1 MDDFTTEVA
10 TSAVEQVSKD
20 VYADLAHPFAE
31 STGAVLGLIPRTIR
45 AALSPI
51 EKWVLIK
58 ESNLAQIQ
66 QALDE
71 KLKDTPADDIVTPE
85 AYVGVPALQA
95 ASYCVDNDELRNMY
109 ANLLASSM
117 KKQTKPY
124 VHPSYAQ
131 IIQQLSPDEAKLLK
145 KINGMRN
152 HIPVIDLH
160 LKTKGR
166 DGYTVLVECFS
177 PFVFEAGCDNP
188 DHYPRYFD
196 NLARLGL
203 IERPN
208 GIFLVDEN
216 VYEEIMSHPFI
227 QQTRESYESNGD
239 LYSIEK
245 EKGCIH
251 LTAFGKGFC
260 EICLSS

>member
-10 TSAVEQVSKD
+10 ASAVEQVSKD
-20 VYADLAHPFAE
+20 IYTDLAHPFVE
-31 STGAVLGLIPRTIR
+31 STGAVLGLVPRAIR

-51 EKWVLIK
+51 EKWVLAK

-152 HIPVIDLH
+152 DIPVIDLNFE
-160 LKTKGR
+160 TKGQS
-166 DGYTVLVECFS
+166 GHVPIIKCFS
-177 PFVFEAGCDNP
+177 PFVFEAGCDYP
-188 DHYPRYFD
+188 DHYPSYFG
-196 NLARLGL
+196 NLMRLGL

-208 GIFLVDEN
+208 GVFLVDKN
-216 VYEEIMSHPFI
+216 AYEEIMSHPFI
-227 QQTRESYESNGD
+227 QQTRESFESFGD
-239 LYSIEK
+239 LYSIK
-245 EKGCIH
+245 NKKGYIH